1 MKVILLQDVKKVGKK
16 DQTVEVSDGYAMNFL
31 FPRKLAVQL
40 TSKSKEIL
48 GTQQENARLAEQAAK
63 EEALKISKKL
73 ETITLE
79 FKVKTGKDGRVFG
92 SISYK
97 QIEQELASKHGI
109 TIDKRKFVD
118 NETMNAC
125 GIYRLKIELHK
136 GVIGVINVHLV
147 EEGK

>member
-16 DQTVEVSDGYAMNFL
+16 DQTGEVSDGYAMNFL

-97 QIEQELASKHGI
+97 QIEQELAAKHGI

>member
-1 MKVILLQDVKKVGKK
+1 MKVILLQDVKKLGKK
-16 DQTVEVSDGYAMNFL
+16 DQTVEVSDGYAANFL

-48 GTQQENARLAEQAAK
+48 GVQQENARLAE
-63 EEALKISKKL
+63 EEAVKAAQAVAKTL
-73 ETITLE
+73 EGITLE
-79 FKVKTGKDGRVFG
+79 FKVKSGKDGRVFG
-92 SISYK
+92 SVSYK
-97 QIEQELASKHGI
+97 QVEQELASKYNI
-109 TIDKRKFVD
+109 QIDKRRFLS

-136 GVIGVINVHLV
+136 GVVGVINVHLS

>member
-40 TSKSKEIL
+40 TNKSKEIL
-48 GTQQENARLAEQAAK
+48 GVQQENARLAE
-63 EEALKISKKL
+63 EEAKAKAQELAKKL

-79 FKVKTGKDGRVFG
+79 FKVKVGKDGRVFG
-92 SISYK
+92 SVSYK
-97 QIEQELASKHGI
+97 QVEQELLAKHQI
-109 TIDKRKFVD
+109 TIDKRRFVS
-118 NETMNAC
+118 NETMNSL

-136 GVIGVINVHLV
+136 GVIGVINVHIS

>member
-63 EEALKISKKL
+63 EEALKVSKKL

-97 QIEQELASKHGI
+97 QIEQELAAKHGI

>member
-40 TSKSKEIL
+40 TNKSKEIL
-48 GTQQENARLAEQAAK
+48 GKQQEDRAIAEANAKADAEKLAKRLEG
-63 EEALKISKKL
+63 
-73 ETITLE
+73 ITLE
-79 FKVKTGKDGRVFG
+79 FKVKTGKDGKVFG

-97 QIEQELASKHGI
+97 QVEQELLAKYKIS
-109 TIDKRKFVD
+109 IDKRKFVSTE
-118 NETMNAC
+118 NMNAC

-136 GVIGVINVHLV
+136 GVIGVINVHLS

>member
-40 TSKSKEIL
+40 TKKSNEIL
-48 GTQQENARLAEQAAK
+48 GAQQEKARQDEADAVLEAQKLA
-63 EEALKISKKL
+63 KKL
-73 ETITLE
+73 ESITLE
-79 FKVKTGKDGRVFG
+79 FKVKSGKDGRVFG

-97 QIEQELASKHGI
+97 QVEQELMAKHKI
-109 TIDKRKFVD
+109 QIDKRRFVSED
-118 NETMNAC
+118 IMNAC
-125 GIYRLKIELHK
+125 GMYRLKIELHK
-136 GVIGVINVHLV
+136 GVIGIINVHLS

>member
-97 QIEQELASKHGI
+97 QIEQALAAKHGI
-109 TIDKRKFVD
+109 AIDKRKFVD

>member
-16 DQTVEVSDGYAMNFL
+16 DQTIEVSDGYAMNFL

-48 GTQQENARLAEQAAK
+48 GNQQENARLAEEAAK
-63 EEALKISKKL
+63 AEAMKVAKQL
-73 ETITLE
+73 ESITLE
-79 FKVKTGKDGRVFG
+79 FKVKTGNDGRVFG

-97 QIEQELASKHGI
+97 QVEQELAAKHGI
-109 TIDKRKFVD
+109 TIDKRKFVS
-118 NETMNAC
+118 NEAMNAC
-125 GIYRLKIELHK
+125 GMYRLKIELHK
-136 GVIGVINVHLV
+136 GVIGTINVHLS

>member
-48 GTQQENARLAEQAAK
+48 GTQQENARLAEEAAK
-63 EEALKISKKL
+63 AEAMKVAKKL
-73 ETITLE
+73 ESITLE
-79 FKVKTGKDGRVFG
+79 FKVKTGNDGRVFG

-97 QIEQELASKHGI
+97 QVEQELLAKHGI
-109 TIDKRKFVD
+109 TIDKRKFLEND
-118 NETMNAC
+118 SMNAC
-125 GIYRLKIELHK
+125 GMYRLKIELHK
-136 GVIGVINVHLV
+136 GVIGVINVHLS

>member
-16 DQTVEVSDGYAMNFL
+16 DQTVEVSDGYAQNFL

-40 TSKSKEIL
+40 TKRSNEIL
-48 GTQQENARLAEQAAK
+48 GVQQENARQAEAEAKAEAEKLAK
-63 EEALKISKKL
+63 RL

-97 QIEQELASKHGI
+97 QIEQELLNKYQI
-109 TIDKRKFVD
+109 TIDKRRFVS
-118 NETMNAC
+118 NESMNSC

-136 GVIGVINVHLV
+136 GVIGVINVHIS

>member
-48 GTQQENARLAEQAAK
+48 GTQQENARLAEEAAK
-63 EEALKISKKL
+63 AEAMKVAKKL
-73 ETITLE
+73 ESITLE
-79 FKVKTGKDGRVFG
+79 FKVKTGNDGRVFG

-97 QIEQELASKHGI
+97 QVEQELLAKHGI
-109 TIDKRKFVD
+109 TIDKRKFLEND
-118 NETMNAC
+118 SMNAC
-125 GIYRLKIELHK
+125 GMYRLKIELHK
-136 GVIGVINVHLV
+136 GVIGIINVHLS

>member
-97 QIEQELASKHGI
+97 QIEQELAAKHGI
-109 TIDKRKFVD
+109 DIDKRKFVD

>member
-48 GTQQENARLAEQAAK
+48 GTQQENARLAEEAAK
-63 EEALKISKKL
+63 AEAMKVAKKL
-73 ETITLE
+73 ESITLE
-79 FKVKTGKDGRVFG
+79 FKVKTGNDGRVFG

-97 QIEQELASKHGI
+97 QVEQELLAKHGI
-109 TIDKRKFVD
+109 AIDKRKFLEND
-118 NETMNAC
+118 SMNAC
-125 GIYRLKIELHK
+125 GMYRLKIELHK
-136 GVIGVINVHLV
+136 GVIGIINVHLS

>member
-97 QIEQELASKHGI
+97 QIEQELAAKHGI